1 MKTGKHT
8 SFMINF
14 IKDFIDGEIDC
25 YFFKMDYSAYVIE
38 HFQHMEY
45 ENPRL
50 ADRFA
55 DTIDNAYEKAI
66 NLRLSDEKFRAEIS
80 YAYDEWLGKIKRDI
94 L

>member
-1 MKTGKHT
+1 MKIGKHIK
-8 SFMINF
+8 FMISF

-25 YFFKMDYSAYVIE
+25 YFFKLDYCAYVIE
-38 HFQHMEY
+38 HFPYMEY

-55 DTIDNAYEKAI
+55 NTIDYAYEYGMRLK
-66 NLRLSDEKFRAEIS
+66 LSDEEFRAEI
-80 YAYDEWLGKIKRDI
+80 YEAFDVWLGKTKQSI